1 MRQSKAAKIRKEV
14 YGTDFSSKF
23 RKYYKK
29 PNGQVIADDR
39 RRAYQKMKG
48 R

>member
-1 MRQSKAAKIRKEV
+1 MRKSKAAKIRKEI
-14 YGTDFSSKF
+14 YGEDFSSKF

-29 PNGQVIADDR
+29 PTGQVIADER